1 MVEENQ
7 KLPEPSDMEL
17 GSDINAGQFCGAPPE
32 VLGRRLHHV
41 MQKWLLQKL
50 RLWERKRAMV
60 VLTPQESLH
69 ACSALDKSM
78 SDI

>member
-1 MVEENQ
+1 LPTTTRPTQDTASAVGRDGLMNLWICLFAIPVPLMVEENQ

-41 MQKWLLQKL
+41 MQK
-50 RLWERKRAMV
+50 
-60 VLTPQESLH
+60 
-69 ACSALDKSM
+69 
-78 SDI
+78 